1 MRKAV
6 EAAATVPGIRGSDSN
21 LELDVYHAYG
31 YPHRIY
37 ANVMIGVIRTADKQA
52 QGGTKAESNC
62 FDACAK
68 AWPRLL
74 TEEKPSAAGEPV
86 RKSLVGTIKRNGG
99 STQVTYNGWP
109 LYHFV
114 KDKGKHKATGQDVH
128 GFWRRMVSG
137 ATAGNPGIGKI
148 STGVDA
154 PRQRCRSSARRGPHR
169 HHR

>member
-37 ANVMIGVIRTADKQA
+37 AN
-52 QGGTKAESNC
+52 
-62 FDACAK
+62 ACAK

>member
-1 MRKAV
+1 
-6 EAAATVPGIRGSDSN
+6 
-21 LELDVYHAYG
+21 
-31 YPHRIY
+31 
-37 ANVMIGVIRTADKQA
+37 MIGVIRTADKQA

-114 KDKGKHKATGQDVH
+114 KDKGKHKAH
-128 GFWRRMVSG
+128 RSRRARFLAANG
-137 ATAGNPGIGKI
+137 IWCNRREPGYRKNKYG
-148 STGVDA
+148 S
-154 PRQRCRSSARRGPHR
+154 RRSAAALS
-169 HHR
+169 